1 MHGRSSACSPRRR
14 PAHRAARWEAHPSK
28 RRERLR
34 RPALQRRHVAA
45 EVLLLRL
52 THQERC
58 CTSCRRCN
66 RNWPCA
72 ARSIASCALGASCS
86 GKPKLAELT
95 DGWPRAI
102 KSTWYHG
109 EKRQFTVLTTTSAAG
124 QMLPHQVVVKGKPAG
139 SLPKF
144 GKLKISLTGK
154 NTNKVPKLSVC
165 FVLATL
171 VQAVTNIASFCA
183 TYNHWSDN
191 ITSKAYVKDIVVPY
205 FKAKIET
212 MRAINPRAGAS
223 PSTSRSASS
232 SSTHGGA
239 GTTSCR
245 GSSKSTHGSG
255 SSSCQQAA
263 HRWRSR
269 WTAA

>member
-1 MHGRSSACSPRRR
+1 
-14 PAHRAARWEAHPSK
+14 
-28 RRERLR
+28 
-34 RPALQRRHVAA
+34 
-45 EVLLLRL
+45 
-52 THQERC
+52 
-58 CTSCRRCN
+58 
-66 RNWPCA
+66 
-72 ARSIASCALGASCS
+72 
-86 GKPKLAELT
+86 
-95 DGWPRAI
+95 
-102 KSTWYHG
+102 
-109 EKRQFTVLTTTSAAG
+109 
-124 QMLPHQVVVKGKPAG
+124 MLPHQVVVKGKPAG

-212 MRAINPRAGAS
+212 RRAINPGRCKPFGEQICVLILDTWWGWLHIVPWA
-223 PSTSRSASS
+223 R
-232 SSTHGGA
+232 
-239 GTTSCR
+239 
-245 GSSKSTHGSG
+245 SSKSTHGPG